1 MMRMKQPQRALTYI
15 KQATPKSQFEAAF
28 QACFETLWKH
38 QLDISKPEHLSTALR
53 SVFPEAQVQGI
64 LAEAASPRIKA
75 DLAAMTEKVVKEQGA
90 FGCPWFWVRN
100 GEGKEEPFFGSDRFH
115 FMWRF
120 LGLPFEDL
128 KLKSMI

>member
-1 MMRMKQPQRALTYI
+1 MTYI
-15 KQATPKSQFEAAF
+15 KQTTPESQFETAF
-28 QACFETLWKH
+28 QACFETLWKR

-53 SVFPEAQVQGI
+53 NVFPEAQVQGI

-100 GEGKEEPFFGSDRFH
+100 EEGKEEPFFGSDRFH

-128 KLKSMI
+128 KLKSRM